1 MRHCVD
7 ICLEIVF
14 FKWGNLVWMNGFETK
29 GLGKKGVGT
38 KGFGKKVL
46 EGMVSGRMGHVTTR
60 SCLLSIPLQVENIHI
75 LSLYRAETNVT
86 VPP

>member
-14 FKWGNLVWMNGFETK
+14 FKWGNLVWMNGF
-29 GLGKKGVGT
+29 GKK
-38 KGFGKKVL
+38 
-46 EGMVSGRMGHVTTR
+46 VSGRMGHVTTR
-60 SCLLSIPLQVENIHI
+60 SCLLPPLQVENIHI
-75 LSLYRAETNVT
+75 FSLYIAETNVT